1 MRRLLPVFLT
11 LISLRVSAQGP
22 NWIVDAARLGDSLPP
37 VWASFGCDEPNY
49 TYGPDGSKLLGE
61 LASLGPVTMRVH
73 NLLTT
78 GDGQPALKWGSTN
91 AYTEDAAGQP
101 VYDWTITDRI
111 FDAFVHRGI
120 RPIAEVGFMPE
131 ALSVHPEPYR
141 HHWAPGKSYG
151 DIFTGWA
158 YPPRDYGKWAALVY
172 AWVSHC
178 VGRYGAAEVASWWW
192 EVWNEPNIGYWRGS
206 AAAYDSLYD
215 YTADAVRRACPGAR
229 VGGPASTGPG
239 WDKASAYLSA
249 FLEHCHSGHNAAT
262 GAAGAPLDFVSFHA
276 KGSPHIADG
285 HVRMNMAPEL
295 KDVENGFRLVSGSA
309 FASLP
314 VLVTEFDPEGCAACS
329 VATNPENAYR
339 NGTMYSGYTAEAF
352 ARLYALAAFY
362 HVNLAAATTWA
373 FTFEGQPWFA
383 GFRDLATNG
392 VDKPVV
398 NVFRML
404 ARMRGRLA
412 GTDST
417 APVLATA
424 TPGSLHL
431 MTWNYQADETS
442 QDTLRAVLT
451 ILRVPAP
458 IAHVREFRIDET
470 HSNAYTAWLRM
481 GAPQTPTAAQ
491 VAQLEQAGGLQ
502 AFGPVRTV
510 PVRNGR
516 LEWPVALPA
525 RAVSLLQIDYQTK
538 IAYIQ

>member
-1 MRRLLPVFLT
+1 
-11 LISLRVSAQGP
+11 
-22 NWIVDAARLGDSLPP
+22 
-37 VWASFGCDEPNY
+37 
-49 TYGPDGSKLLGE
+49 
-61 LASLGPVTMRVH
+61 MRVH

-91 AYTEDAAGQP
+91 AYTEDATGQP

-111 FDAFVHRGI
+111 FDGFVHRGI
-120 RPIAEVGFMPE
+120 RPIAEIGFMPE
-131 ALSVHPEPYR
+131 ALSTHPEPYR

-158 YPPRDYGKWAALVY
+158 YPPHDYGRWAALVY
-172 AWVSHC
+172 AWVRHC
-178 VGRYGAAEVASWWW
+178 VDRYGAAEVTSWWW
-192 EVWNEPNIGYWRGS
+192 EVWNEPNIGYFRGT

-239 WDKASAYLSA
+239 WDKAATYLSG
-249 FLEHCHSGHNAAT
+249 FLEHCHSGANSAT
-262 GAAGAPLDFVSFHA
+262 GGVGAPLDFISYHA

-285 HVRMNMAPEL
+285 HVRMNMDPEL
-295 KDVENGFRLVSGSA
+295 KDVATGFRIVSSSP
-309 FASLP
+309 FARLP
-314 VLVTEFDPEGCAACS
+314 IIISEFDPEGCAACS

-352 ARLYALAAFY
+352 AQLYALAAAN

-404 ARMRGRLA
+404 ARMRGRRVVL
-412 GTDST
+412 DST
-417 APVLATA
+417 APILATA
-424 TPGSLHL
+424 TPGGLHL
-431 MTWNYQADETS
+431 MAWNYQPDETS
-442 QDTLRAVLT
+442 HDTLRAVLT
-451 ILRVPAP
+451 VLHVPVHAV
-458 IAHVREFRIDET
+458 HLREFRIDDT

-481 GAPQTPTAAQ
+481 GSPQAPTAAQ
-491 VAQLEQAGGLQ
+491 VAALQHASGLEAIG
-502 AFGPVRTV
+502 AVRTV
-510 PVRNGR
+510 RVKDGR
-516 LEWPVALPA
+516 LAIPVVLPA
-525 RAVSLLQIDYQTK
+525 RAVSLFLV
-538 IAYIQ
+538 AW